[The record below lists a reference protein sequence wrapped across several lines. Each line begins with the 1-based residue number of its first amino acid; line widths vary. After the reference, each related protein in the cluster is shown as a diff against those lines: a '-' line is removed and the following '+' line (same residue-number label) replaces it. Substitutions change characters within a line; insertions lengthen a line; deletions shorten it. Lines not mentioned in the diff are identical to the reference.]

1 MTEQGYVKEVLASY
15 LSLPHTARRVGPADR
30 RLARSLFSENVALDV
45 VLSALLL
52 GSLRRL
58 VGRAADAAPLPTVRS
73 LAYFVPIIEE
83 LRPAPLDPSYH
94 AYLRQTFLRALA
106 TRGQKPAVSSGR

>member
-1 MTEQGYVKEVLASY
+1 MTEQRYVQEVLSAY
-15 LSLPHTARRVGPADR
+15 LSLPHTARRAGPADR
-30 RLARSLFSENVALDV
+30 RLARSLFSDNVPIDV

-58 VGRAADAAPLPTVRS
+58 VSRAANAAPLPTVRS
-73 LAYFVPIIEE
+73 LAYFLPIIEE

-94 AYLRQTFLRALA
+94 AYLKQAFLRAA
-106 TRGQKPAVSSGR
+106 STIGQKSAVSSGR